1 MINEMTI
8 SISNQR
14 IINRSI
20 LLVIGLLLLGF
31 CLLTILPWA
40 ASGYGFNID
49 QSWAI
54 ALHVAFAN
62 GFQFGKDFV
71 YTYGPYGFVQIDNFY
86 PETYGYLFTLRLLI
100 AVAVWAGLFKL
111 VRYCV
116 ARRSGSVVFL
126 IPILLFFP
134 NITAWMEYFQFIVII
149 LPLAIYFYVSKRL
162 SPALVLTI
170 ATLALASLIK
180 HTYLLLSVFFVVLI
194 TIDELFK
201 LKRIPQVAIL
211 YGVFVWLF
219 WMFARQELTNVPLYL
234 INGLEIV
241 SGFSR
246 AMGVAGNHDEILLY
260 LLGTGLFLL
269 LVALVEWRS
278 RRWWGM
284 LPTLGLA
291 AVFFITF
298 KGSFTRHDSHA
309 LQAFFNIMPVVLIFT
324 AVLWSQ
330 IRQSSW
336 RWSKIK
342 LTGTVLWSV
351 GLAILLVMS
360 YTVQARYLYFESGG
374 YVSNALKSMGDKI
387 SPAINMVTGKTNF
400 EANVELD
407 KERVQK
413 SNLLPPTSGTVDL
426 YPNEIASIFA
436 YDLPYQPRPVFQSF
450 SAYTD
455 KLARLNAEHLTS
467 PDAADSILF
476 DLNPIDGHLA
486 SFEDGLSW
494 PELLTR
500 YDITNIEGRYLLLQ
514 RSPQPRKY
522 NFAPLDR
529 QKVAVG
535 EWYEVPDNSQ
545 PLWAKLDLKPNL
557 WGKLAATALRLP
569 NLYLEIE
576 TADGMQVKYRAVGDL
591 LDTGFLISPV
601 LSNRWDFLALAGA
614 DWQDRLAT
622 QQVTKFRIVDRKT
635 NSWLYPHTYQ
645 VSLSQLQFPRQ
656 YFTGVVGGQDW
667 NKQLTPKSLEG
678 ELRKITFGDRYVWL
692 AHAPARLSI
701 ELEGVEQS
709 LSFKFG
715 ILEGGVEGA
724 LQHNAGDGVEF
735 RIISEKNGKEK
746 VLFARQLQPI
756 SNPSDREVQSVKIDL
771 SQVDTKKIILDTL
784 PGQNSQWDWSYWSQ
798 LSAE

>member
-1 MINEMTI
+1 MNI

-14 IINRSI
+14 IRNRSI
-20 LLVIGLLLLGF
+20 LLIIGLLFFGF
-31 CLLTILPWA
+31 CLLTILPWSV
-40 ASGYGFNID
+40 SGYGFNVD

-54 ALHVAFAN
+54 ALHVAFAK

-71 YTYGPYGFVQIDNFY
+71 YTYGPYGFLQIDIFY
-86 PETYGYLFTLRLLI
+86 PATYGYLFALRLFI

-116 ARRSGSVVFL
+116 ARPSGSVVFL

-134 NITAWMEYFQFIVII
+134 NIVAWMEYFQFIVVI
-149 LPLAIYFYVSKRL
+149 LPLVIYFYVSKRL

-170 ATLALASLIK
+170 ATLALASLVK
-180 HTYLLLSVFFVVLI
+180 HTYLLLGVFFVFLI

-219 WMFARQELTNVPLYL
+219 WMFARQELTNFPLYL
-234 INGLEIV
+234 TNGLEIV

-246 AMGVAGNHDEILLY
+246 AMGIAGNHDEIVLY
-260 LLGTGLFLL
+260 VLGTGLFLL
-269 LVALVEWRS
+269 LVGLVEWRS
-278 RRWWGM
+278 RRWWGI

-309 LQAFFNIMPVVLIFT
+309 LQAFLNIMPVVFIFT

-330 IRQSSW
+330 IRHTSW

-342 LTGTVLWSV
+342 LTGTVLWSA

-360 YTVQARYLYFESGG
+360 YTVQDRYLDFKSGG
-374 YVSNALKSMGDKI
+374 YVTNALKSLDDKI
-387 SPAINMVTGKTNF
+387 IPAINLITGKTNF
-400 EANVELD
+400 EANVELN
-407 KERVQK
+407 KERVQT
-413 SNLLPPTSGTVDL
+413 SNLLPLTSGTVDL

-500 YDITNIEGRYLLLQ
+500 YDITNIEGRYLLLE
-514 RSPQPRKY
+514 RSPQPQPY
-522 NFAPLDR
+522 DLAALDR
-529 QKVAVG
+529 QTVAVG
-535 EWYEVPDNSQ
+535 EWYEMPDNSE
-545 PLWAKLDLKPNL
+545 PVWAKLDLEPNL
-557 WGKLAATALRLP
+557 WGKLAAAALRLP

-576 TADGMQVKYRAVGDL
+576 TADGMQVKYRTISDL

-601 LSNRWDFLALAGA
+601 LSNRWDFLALAGT
-614 DWQDRLAT
+614 DWQNRLAT
-622 QQVTKFRIVDRKT
+622 QQVTKFRIVDGKS
-635 NSWLYPHTYQ
+635 NSWLYP
-645 VSLSQLQFPRQ
+645 
-656 YFTGVVGGQDW
+656 
-667 NKQLTPKSLEG
+667 N
-678 ELRKITFGDRYVWL
+678 I
-692 AHAPARLSI
+692 
-701 ELEGVEQS
+701 
-709 LSFKFG
+709 
-715 ILEGGVEGA
+715 
-724 LQHNAGDGVEF
+724 
-735 RIISEKNGKEK
+735 
-746 VLFARQLQPI
+746 
-756 SNPSDREVQSVKIDL
+756 
-771 SQVDTKKIILDTL
+771 L
-784 PGQNSQWDWSYWSQ
+784 PGFFKPATVSPTRFYKCCGWTRLEQTAYTNN
-798 LSAE
+798 LRGRTT

>member
-1 MINEMTI
+1 MSI

-14 IINRSI
+14 IRSRLI

-31 CLLTILPWA
+31 CLLTIMPWSI
-40 ASGYGFNID
+40 SGYGFNVD
-49 QSWAI
+49 RSWAI
-54 ALHVAFAN
+54 ALHVAFTK

-71 YTYGPYGFVQIDNFY
+71 YTYGPYGFLQIDIFY
-86 PETYGYLFTLRLLI
+86 PDTYGYLMVLRLLI

-116 ARRSGSVVFL
+116 ARRYGSVVFL
-126 IPILLFFP
+126 IPVLLFFP
-134 NITAWMEYFQFIVII
+134 NMTAWMEYFQYIVVI
-149 LPLAIYFYVSKRL
+149 LPLVIYFYVSKRL
-162 SPALVLTI
+162 SPALDLTI

-180 HTYLLLSVFFVVLI
+180 HTYLLLGVFFVVLI

-201 LKRIPQVAIL
+201 LKRIPQVVIL

-219 WMFARQELTNVPLYL
+219 WTKAGQELTNFPLY
-234 INGLEIV
+234 ITNGLETV

-246 AMGVAGNHDEILLY
+246 AMGIAGNLDEILLY
-260 LLGTGLFLL
+260 VLGSGLFLL
-269 LVALVEWRS
+269 LVGLVEWRS

-291 AVFFITF
+291 GVFFITF
-298 KGSFTRHDSHA
+298 KAAFTRHDSHA
-309 LQAFFNIMPVVLIFT
+309 LQAFFNIMPLVLIFT

-330 IRQSSW
+330 IRQSCW
-336 RWSKIK
+336 RWGKIK
-342 LTGTVLWSV
+342 LTGTVFWSA

-360 YTVQARYLYFESGG
+360 YTVLDRYLYFESGG
-374 YVSNALKSMGDKI
+374 YVSNALKSPGQKI
-387 SPAINMVTGKTNF
+387 TSIIYQVTNRNNF
-400 EANVELD
+400 KANIELN
-407 KERVQK
+407 KQRVQK

-426 YPNEIASIFA
+426 YPNEVASIFA
-436 YDLPYQPRPVFQSF
+436 YNLPYQPRPVFQSF
-450 SAYTD
+450 AAYTD

-494 PELLTR
+494 LELLTR

-514 RSPQPRKY
+514 RSPQPRQY
-522 NFAPLDR
+522 DLAPLDR
-529 QKVAVG
+529 QTVAVG
-535 EWYEVPDNSQ
+535 EWYEMPDHSE
-545 PLWAKLDLKPNL
+545 PVWAKLDLEPNL
-557 WGKLAATALRLP
+557 WGKLAAVALRLP

-601 LSNRWDFLALAGA
+601 LSNRWDFLALAGT

-622 QQVTKFRIVDRKT
+622 QQVTKFRIVDEKS

-656 YFTGVVGGQDW
+656 DFTDVLGGQDW
-667 NKQLTPKSLEG
+667 NKQLTPKALEG
-678 ELRKITFGDRYVWL
+678 GLRKITFGDRYVWL

-709 LSFKFG
+709 LSLKFG
-715 ILEGGVEGA
+715 ILEEGVEGA
-724 LQHNAGDGVEF
+724 LQQNAGDGVEF
-735 RIISEKNGKEK
+735 RIISVNNGKEK

-756 SNPSDREVQSVKIDL
+756 SNPCDREVHQAKIDL
-771 SQVDTKKIILDTL
+771 DRVNTEKLILETL
-784 PGQNSQWDWSYWSQ
+784 PGQNNQWDWSYWSQ
-798 LSAE
+798 LTAE